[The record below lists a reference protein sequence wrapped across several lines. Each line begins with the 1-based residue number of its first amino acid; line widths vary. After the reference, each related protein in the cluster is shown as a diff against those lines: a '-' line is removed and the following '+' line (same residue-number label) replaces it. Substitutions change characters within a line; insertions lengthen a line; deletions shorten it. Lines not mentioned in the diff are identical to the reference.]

1 MPATK
6 RGLCGVSP
14 TYGRGSI
21 TRLVEGKRVTDWAR
35 FLTIWQRQR
44 DGAWKIFRNVVLPA
58 R

>member
-1 MPATK
+1 
-6 RGLCGVSP
+6 
-14 TYGRGSI
+14 
-21 TRLVEGKRVTDWAR
+21 VEGKRVTDWAR